1 MVAGAGRPKLS
12 PLQGAVLDSPG
23 PMHQSDN
30 HSVTTEKV
38 SQSHNQNIFR
48 CGAANKRRET
58 LWQWVRPAAASRT
71 PVEEEGGRKFGRAGP
86 LAVTPPSSEK
96 GEKEPVLLR
105 VPATE

>member
-48 CGAANKRRET
+48 GEAANKRRES

-86 LAVTPPSSEK
+86 LAVTPPSS
-96 GEKEPVLLR
+96 V
-105 VPATE
+105 T